1 MRAAIDAAGEALDGW
16 RNTSAQTR
24 ARLLRKSADVMRER
38 IDEIGALM
46 TLEQGKPL
54 AEAKGEVEYAA
65 SFMEW
70 FGGEAERTYGQIVP
84 PQNAAN
90 RVLVLRQASA
100 SSPRSRRGT
109 SRPR

>member
-1 MRAAIDAAGEALDGW
+1 
-16 RNTSAQTR
+16 
-24 ARLLRKSADVMRER
+24 
-38 IDEIGALM
+38 M

-70 FGGEAERTYGQIVP
+70 FAGEAERAYGQIVP
-84 PQNAAN
+84 PQNPAN
-90 RVLVLRQASA
+90 RVLVLRQAVGVT
-100 SSPRSRRGT
+100 PRSRRGT